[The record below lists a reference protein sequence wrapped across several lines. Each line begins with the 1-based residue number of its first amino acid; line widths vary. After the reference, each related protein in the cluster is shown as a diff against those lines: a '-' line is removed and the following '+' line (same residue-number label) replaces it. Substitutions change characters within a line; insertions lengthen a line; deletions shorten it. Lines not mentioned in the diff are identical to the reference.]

1 MIPHNAAR
9 YSRGRVFKGDTRCI
23 DRKGE
28 SAPFAEMYAA
38 RPAPAV
44 AVERIS
50 LYSEATSIRK
60 SGSSSHVARNAS
72 ALGKSMRTSA
82 ASYGC
87 NAIVLL
93 TRGTTDANID
103 VAFLLCTNQ
112 AGKAKTGHKSF
123 ADALGQWRREA
134 EPYRTSIFHRT
145 SRIDALYREET
156 RLIAATE
163 SINALSSTFS

>member
-1 MIPHNAAR
+1 MR
-9 YSRGRVFKGDTRCI
+9 RGFGQSWRDQGDVRCI
-23 DRKGE
+23 NRKGE

-38 RPAPAV
+38 KPAPAV
-44 AVERIS
+44 AAERIS
-50 LYSEATSIRK
+50 LYSEATSVRK
-60 SGSSSHVARNAS
+60 WGSSSHVAVNAS
-72 ALGKSMRTSA
+72 ALGKSTRTSA

-93 TRGTTDANID
+93 ATGITHANID

-112 AGKAKTGHKSF
+112 AGKAKTAHKSF
-123 ADALGQWRREA
+123 AHALGQWRREA

-145 SRIDALYREET
+145 TRIDALNREET

-163 SINALSSTFS
+163 SINALPSSFS

>member
-1 MIPHNAAR
+1 MTVVA
-9 YSRGRVFKGDTRCI
+9 GFKGDTRCI

-44 AVERIS
+44 GAERIS
-50 LYSEATSIRK
+50 SYSEATSIRK
-60 SGSSSHVARNAS
+60 WESSSHGALNAS
-72 ALGKSMRTSA
+72 ALGKSTRTSA

-93 TRGTTDANID
+93 AMGITHANID

-123 ADALGQWRREA
+123 AHALGQWRREA

-145 SRIDALYREET
+145 TRIDAFYREET
-156 RLIAATE
+156 GLIAATE
-163 SINALSSTFS
+163 SINALPSTFS